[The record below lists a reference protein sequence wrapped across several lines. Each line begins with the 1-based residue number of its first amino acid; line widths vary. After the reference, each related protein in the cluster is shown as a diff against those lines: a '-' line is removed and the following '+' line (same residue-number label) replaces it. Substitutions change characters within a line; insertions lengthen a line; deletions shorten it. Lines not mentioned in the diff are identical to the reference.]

1 MDRIKKEDRIKT
13 YQKYDNVYQNVSKN
27 LKKRI
32 KTYQNVSI
40 RINSY
45 LKPSFVSKM
54 IVSIIKVTV

>member
-13 YQKYDNVYQNVSKN
+13 YQKYDNAYQNVSKN

-40 RINSY
+40 RI
-45 LKPSFVSKM
+45 
-54 IVSIIKVTV
+54 